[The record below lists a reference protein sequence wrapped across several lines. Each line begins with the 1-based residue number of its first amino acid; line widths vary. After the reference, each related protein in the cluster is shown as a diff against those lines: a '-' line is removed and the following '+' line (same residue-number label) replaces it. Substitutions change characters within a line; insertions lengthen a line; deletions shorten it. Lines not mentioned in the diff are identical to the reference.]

1 MARRGHGPEARKL
14 SAELRDAE
22 EQLVKLDTGLGE
34 LQSLLTADEA
44 WVAETR
50 LVLEG
55 ATQHVVVA
63 RIRLDA
69 LRSTL
74 RAATDDH

>member
-1 MARRGHGPEARKL
+1 MARQGPGPQARSL
-14 SAELRDAE
+14 QAELRDAE
-22 EQLVKLDTGLGE
+22 EQLAKLDGRLAE
-34 LQSLLTADEA
+34 LQSLLTADAA
-44 WVAETR
+44 WVAGDR
-50 LVLEG
+50 LVLED

-74 RAATDDH
+74 RTAADET